1 MSTTKPIKDKTDL
14 ETIKNYYL
22 DKKEYRNYTLII
34 IGLNTALRISDILSL
49 TWKDVYHYKK
59 ETVSQSYLFDR
70 KKQGNVP

>member
-34 IGLNTALRISDILSL
+34 IWIKRNTEII
-49 TWKDVYHYKK
+49 H
-59 ETVSQSYLFDR
+59 
-70 KKQGNVP
+70 

>member
-34 IGLNTALRISDILSL
+34 IGLNTALRISDMLSL
-49 TWKDVYHYKK
+49 TW
-59 ETVSQSYLFDR
+59 
-70 KKQGNVP
+70 